1 MLLDLPLARTELDRS
16 AHLRTNQGALDEM
29 WQRAKI
35 IDLLGDRFK
44 SFNGALSFVDQSA
57 GGERYFLGLDSSG
70 TPYFVAHRPT
80 DTPEFPDEYQFFP
93 KTWIV
98 IKILK

>member
-1 MLLDLPLARTELDRS
+1 
-16 AHLRTNQGALDEM
+16 M